1 MCANILGTCNPAISR
16 HSSTGSGSEIGRQ
29 PTSGAF
35 SCYGNDTDYIGVSL
49 DTPWNPNTRH
59 WQHFFD
65 ASLVSSIYS
74 NDTDTLNPD
83 SITCKFF
90 IRYM

>member
-1 MCANILGTCNPAISR
+1 MCANILGRCNPTVSSY
-16 HSSTGSGSEIGRQ
+16 SSTGSGSNVGRQ
-29 PTSGAF
+29 STSGAF
-35 SCYGNDTDYIGVSL
+35 LCYGSDTDYIGSIL
-49 DTPWNPNTRH
+49 SGSWNPNTRH

-65 ASLVSSIYS
+65 ASLVSNIYS